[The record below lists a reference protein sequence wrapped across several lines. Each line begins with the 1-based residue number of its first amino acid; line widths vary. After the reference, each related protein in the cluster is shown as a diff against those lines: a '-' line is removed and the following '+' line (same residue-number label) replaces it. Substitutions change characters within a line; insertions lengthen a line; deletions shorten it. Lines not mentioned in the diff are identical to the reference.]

1 MAVRFGRKKARLIS
15 QIGVGLFG
23 GLASCMVACAPED
36 AAPEPTESVTSELI
50 TRIPGSTLTSPNVNK
65 MRTYLSVRNIGTL
78 ENLGAI
84 SGALASLAYRVDGVI
99 GAKPADGRFSVA
111 EILKMED
118 PRYLRTLYPDEKAAL
133 PALWA
138 LLETTNDSPTPISV
152 SPLSPFATVDAS
164 TAATMPLKPPKLD
177 ISSLPATLQPAA
189 RRLQMIVDSDSDPTS
204 ITEVDIDDP
213 LAFPDPWT
221 QTEIDDFKAIKQVFI
236 ARAGTTLKSEVNV
249 PVPSMA
255 TSTVATWGSAAL
267 QVTQGFEYGE
277 TRGASFSRG
286 SSDGSLDISLF
297 AHRVSNATLTAPGG
311 QKIVIIDETT
321 ETETVLG
328 AGDVTWPRSGV
339 ATVEVWSGGT
349 RVSSFRATLPKIEPV
364 DERIDLK
371 DYVDYNLI
379 AGGRPLNKNVVSAS
393 VRYDTYYTQNHA
405 TYAYEANPT
414 PIPAGAST
422 AALSVLATP
431 KPALLPGRYEVS
443 VPALGTGKCK
453 LEISPQGVVTFTR
466 PGGMTIRS
474 RIYIWTYGKFDSQ
487 YPDRL
492 RGLFD
497 PRTNNLMVFFDG
509 GSTLFNGAI
518 TDVQRTG

>member
-1 MAVRFGRKKARLIS
+1 MSVRFGRKKARLIS
-15 QIGVGLFG
+15 QIGVGLAG

-50 TRIPGSTLTSPNVNK
+50 TRIAGSTISSPNANK
-65 MRTYLSVRNIGTL
+65 TRTYLSVRRIDTL

-84 SGALASLAYRVDGVI
+84 SGALATLAYRVDGVI

-138 LLETTNDSPTPISV
+138 LLETTDASPAPVSV
-152 SPLSPFATVDAS
+152 SPLSPFAAVDAS
-164 TAATMPLKPPKLD
+164 TAATIPLKPAKID
-177 ISSLPATLQPAA
+177 ISSLPAELQLAA
-189 RRLQMIVDSDSDPTS
+189 RRLQMIVDSDADPTS

-221 QTEIDDFKAIKQVFI
+221 PDEIDDFKAIKQVFI

-249 PVPSMA
+249 PVPSVA
-255 TSTVATWGSAAL
+255 TSTVATWGTAAL

-277 TRGASFSRG
+277 TRSATLSRG

-297 AHRVSNATLTAPGG
+297 AHRFSSATLTAPGS
-311 QKIVIIDETT
+311 QKVVLIDETT
-321 ETETVLG
+321 EAETVLG
-328 AGDVTWPRSGV
+328 AGAVTWPSSGV

-349 RVSSFRATLPKIEPV
+349 RVSSFRATMPKIASV

-379 AGGRPLNKNVVSAS
+379 AGGRALNKNVVTAT
-393 VRYDTYYTQNHA
+393 VRYDSYYTQNYA
-405 TYAYEANPT
+405 TYAYETSAT
-414 PIPAGAST
+414 PVPAAASA
-422 AALSVLATP
+422 AALSILNSP
-431 KPALLPGRYEVS
+431 KSTLLPGRYEVS

-466 PGGMTIRS
+466 PAGTTLRS
-474 RIYIWTYGKFDSQ
+474 RIYIWTYGKFDAQ

-497 PRTNNLMVFFDG
+497 PRTNNLMIFFDG
-509 GSTLFNGAI
+509 GGTLFNGTI
-518 TDVQRTG
+518 TDAQRTG